1 MFNKISTWWH
11 RDGRYMHKHFAK
23 GVKNLWRWFP
33 VIWKDRDWDQY
44 YIYEILAKKI
54 QLQAKS
60 IGDNDRHTAA
70 KRDAERMQL
79 VVKLIRL
86 QQEDFYDSEYID
98 YHKTNWKFVPTDETE
113 KWFTMEDELISERF
127 DEYFAKYPRQ
137 YKRALS
143 GELNQFKRD
152 EIDTENK
159 HVMAMEIA
167 NENQRR
173 CKVLLFKL
181 MEENID
187 GWWD

>member
-1 MFNKISTWWH
+1 MSNRFSSWWH
-11 RDGRYMHKHFAK
+11 REGRYMHRNFVK
-23 GVKNLWRWFP
+23 GVKNLWRWFL
-33 VIWKDRDWDQY
+33 VIWKDRDWDQH

-60 IGDNDRHTAA
+60 IGDNDRHTEA

-86 QQEDFYDSEYID
+86 QQDGFYESEYMD
-98 YHKTNWKFVPTDETE
+98 YEET
-113 KWFTMEDELISERF
+113 KVWFEDIQDSPGYSELKSETVSERH

-137 YKRALS
+137 YKKALS
-143 GELNQFKRD
+143 GELNMFNRD
-152 EIDTENK
+152 KIDTENK

-173 CKVLLFKL
+173 CKTLLFKL
-181 MEENID
+181 MEENIER
-187 GWWD
+187 WWD